1 MDERKKLGK
10 LGESFASKVLS
21 LDGYSIVDRN
31 YRCRYGEI
39 DLIAEKEDEL
49 YFVEVKTRRGDAFGS
64 PSDSVT
70 AEKRMHIKRAAASYL
85 SEHRSHHRFYSFL
98 VVEIG
103 VNTIENA
110 F

>member
-10 LGESFASKVLS
+10 MGELFAAQVLELGGYTVL
-21 LDGYSIVDRN
+21 LRN
-31 YRCRYGEI
+31 YICRYGEI
-39 DLIAEKEDEL
+39 DLVAERDDEL
-49 YFVEVKTRRGDAFGS
+49 FFVEVKTRRGDAFGM

-70 AEKRMHIKRAAASYL
+70 QAKRLHMRRAAACYM
-85 SEHRSHHRFYSFL
+85 SEHRSCHQFFSFL

-103 VNTIENA
+103 INTIENA